1 VTPIEKPARAGFAA
15 PSRTRISQRRSRLA
29 VAEGRAANV
38 GAAARIATRMFVENR
53 RRCAGGSPPWER
65 RIVEM

>member
-1 VTPIEKPARAGFAA
+1 LKSPPALVSQPLRAPAFLSG
-15 PSRTRISQRRSRLA
+15 RSRLA
-29 VAEGRAANV
+29 IAEGRAANV